1 VTRRSIF
8 FFFEVACVALVFCFF
23 GAAIGIAR
31 VLTSAI
37 IELYLFVPFVLP
49 SKGGVRRGVRP
60 NCRRKGFEKGKMRTP
75 LSGNQKLAHIKT
87 FALKLLAE

>member
-1 VTRRSIF
+1 VKNL
-8 FFFEVACVALVFCFF
+8 VACVALVFCFF

-31 VLTSAI
+31 VLTSAAI

-49 SKGGVRRGVRP
+49 SKGGVRH
-60 NCRRKGFEKGKMRTP
+60 NCRLTRIGFEKGKMRTP
-75 LSGNQKLAHIKT
+75 LSGNQQLAHIKT